1 MKAKRFLG
9 VALVVAIVCSLFVA
23 SAVTASAAEIIE
35 DGLIGWYKLDGDLT
49 NSADSTG
56 DTDAVRYVNTAG
68 GSAFDGTFWDD
79 DELEWATAGVDGSAY
94 RTTGYEGFATLNP
107 GNNDFTVSFW
117 MAIEDYDYA
126 YATPYMWYGVQDQ
139 STTTGVWGGE
149 SWIGIWN
156 LAVYTGNTGWGYAI
170 SPAVSSNDTAGSRVG
185 YVPGETAVFETDE
198 DALDAGFDTPWVMYT
213 ISCVLDADTNTYTIS
228 YYINGEPVVDE
239 VTDETSVSGFPNP
252 YSGDAEA
259 YGDYIYF
266 QTNYWDGGEY
276 IFYDDILIY
285 NVALT
290 ADEVAANYAAYTVPS
305 VSDLLESVYTNE
317 DSTDDTTDAATE
329 ADDTTDADTTDEVT
343 EADGTDDANTT
354 AGDSADADTGD
365 SSSDSGCGSALGA
378 AAVIMAVTA
387 VFGCTVVKKK

>member
-9 VALVVAIVCSLFVA
+9 VVLVVAMICSLFVA

-56 DTDAVRYVNTAG
+56 DTDAVRYVNSAG

-94 RTTGYEGFATLNP
+94 RTTAYEGFATLNP

-126 YATPYMWYGVQDQ
+126 YATPFMWYGEQDQ
-139 STTTGVWGGE
+139 SGYGYNSGE

-170 SPAVSSNDTAGSRVG
+170 SPAVSSNDTADSRVG
-185 YVPGETAVFETDE
+185 YVPVDIAIFETDE

-213 ISCVLDADTNTYTIS
+213 ISCVLDEETNTYTIS

-239 VTDETSVSGFPNP
+239 VTEATSVSGFPNP
-252 YSGDAEA
+252 YTGDAET

-266 QTNYWDGGEY
+266 QTNYWDGGEH

-290 ADEVAANYAAYTVPS
+290 ADEVATNYAAYTVPS
-305 VSDLLESVYTNE
+305 VADLLESVYTNE
-317 DSTDDTTDAATE
+317 EETDDTTDAATE
-329 ADDTTDADTTDEVT
+329 ADDTDADTTDEAT

-354 AGDSADADTGD
+354 AGDSTDAETED

-387 VFGCTVVKKK
+387 VFGCAVVKKK